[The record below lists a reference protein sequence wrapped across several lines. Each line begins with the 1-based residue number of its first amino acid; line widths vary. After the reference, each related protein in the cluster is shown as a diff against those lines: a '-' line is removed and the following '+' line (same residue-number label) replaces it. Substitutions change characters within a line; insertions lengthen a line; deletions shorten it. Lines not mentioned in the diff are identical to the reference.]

1 MPSATPNSPARIVL
15 GVTGGIAAYKSV
27 DLLRQLRALDFHVAP
42 VLTPDATRFVGAV
55 TFSALASEPVRTSL
69 YGDPTTPIPH
79 TYLGQ
84 TCDLVIVAPATA
96 HLIARYALGL
106 ADDLL
111 TATLLATRAPVLL
124 CPAMHTEMWEQPS
137 VQENLATLRRR
148 GVMILGPDVGPLA
161 GGDAGAGRMI
171 EPEVIVATARRVL
184 EGYRGPLS
192 GRHVVISAGGTRE
205 AIDPVRVIAN
215 RSSGRQGYA
224 LASVAARLG
233 ARVTLVSTVSL
244 ALPLDVVRSVTVVAV
259 ESADELLTT
268 MVKLQASADALIM
281 AAAVADFRVRPAAQK
296 LKRRDGVPALH
307 LEATP
312 DVLGALVDGRREGQ
326 VIVGFAAESENIEAN
341 AREKL
346 ARKGVD
352 LLVANDVSA
361 PGVGFEYDTNE
372 VTIFERHG
380 APEVVSLRDK
390 EGVAEAIL
398 ARVAS
403 LLAQGAS

>member
-1 MPSATPNSPARIVL
+1 MPSATPSSPRVVL

-27 DLLRQLRALDFHVAP
+27 DLLRQLRALDYHVAP

-55 TFSALASEPVRTSL
+55 TFSALASEAVRTSL
-69 YGDPTTPIPH
+69 YGDSTTPIPH

-84 TCDLVIVAPATA
+84 HCDLVIVAPATA
-96 HLIARYALGL
+96 HLIARYAIGL

-111 TATLLATRAPVLL
+111 SATLLATRAPVLL
-124 CPAMHTEMWEQPS
+124 CPAMHTEMWEQPA

-148 GVMILGPDVGPLA
+148 GVMMLGPEVGPLA
-161 GGDAGAGRMI
+161 GGDAGAGRMV
-171 EPEVIVATARRVL
+171 EPDVIVEMAQRIL
-184 EGYRGPLS
+184 EGHRGPLS
-192 GRHVVISAGGTRE
+192 ARHVVISAGGTRE

-244 ALPLDVVRSVTVVAV
+244 ELPLDVARAITVVPV
-259 ESADELLTT
+259 ESADELLAA
-268 MVKLQASADALIM
+268 MVKLQTSADALIM
-281 AAAVADFRVRPAAQK
+281 AAAVADFRVRAASHK
-296 LKRRDGVPALH
+296 LKRRDGVPVLE

-312 DVLGALVDGRREGQ
+312 DVLAALVEGRGQGQ
-326 VIVGFAAESENIEAN
+326 VIVGFAAESEDVEAN

-346 ARKGVD
+346 VRKGVD

-361 PGVGFEYDTNE
+361 PGVGFEHETNE
-372 VTIFERHG
+372 VTIFERSG
-380 APEVVSLRDK
+380 AREVVSLRDK
-390 EGVAEAIL
+390 EGVAEVIL
-398 ARVAS
+398 TRVAS